1 MDTPDA
7 IQSDDDAVVIPDHLR
22 ELLRA
27 TAERMLEDACDMAFA
42 ADARDA
48 AIAAVHLIDAF
59 EHESV
64 TRGVV
69 LALIPGSIEWEEPVK
84 MPHTLEGVEQYLSQL
99 DLARELIELRERLGG
114 QPPEPTNVI

>member
-7 IQSDDDAVVIPDHLR
+7 IPSDDDDVVIPDHLR

-27 TAERMLEDACDMAFA
+27 TADRMLEEACDMAFA
-42 ADARDA
+42 PDARDA

-64 TRGVV
+64 TRGVA

-114 QPPEPTNVI
+114 QPPPTNVI

>member
-1 MDTPDA
+1 MDTRDA
-7 IQSDDDAVVIPDHLR
+7 IPSDDDDVVIPDHLR

-27 TAERMLEDACDMAFA
+27 TADRMLEDACDMAFA
-42 ADARDA
+42 PDAREA

-59 EHESV
+59 EGESL
-64 TRGVV
+64 TRGVA

-84 MPHTLEGVEQYLSQL
+84 MPHTLEGVEQYENQL
-99 DLARELIELRERLGG
+99 VLARGLIELRDRLGG

>member
-7 IQSDDDAVVIPDHLR
+7 IPSDDDDVVIPDHLR

-27 TAERMLEDACDMAFA
+27 TADRMLEDACDMAFA

-59 EHESV
+59 ERESL
-64 TRGVV
+64 TRGVA
-69 LALIPGSIEWEEPVK
+69 LALIPGAIEWEEPVK
-84 MPHTLEGVEQYLSQL
+84 MPHTLEGVEQYLIQL